1 MYQVTAV
8 YQDAEIG
15 YGEGE
20 SLDWAAEE
28 CALSIV
34 DYPYTT
40 LSAGEFVLIVLN
52 TGART
57 EINGAACSPFRE
69 ALALV

>member
-15 YGEGE
+15 HGEGE
-20 SLDWAAEE
+20 SLDWAAED

-40 LSAGEFVLIVLN
+40 LSAREFALVILAD
-52 TGART
+52 GSRM

-69 ALALV
+69 AFALV